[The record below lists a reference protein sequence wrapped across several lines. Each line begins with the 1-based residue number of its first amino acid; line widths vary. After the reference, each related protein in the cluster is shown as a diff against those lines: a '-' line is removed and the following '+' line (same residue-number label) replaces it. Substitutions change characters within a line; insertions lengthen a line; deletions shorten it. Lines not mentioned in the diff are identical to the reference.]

1 MIRRRGVYHIAGY
14 YPFGGALWYR
24 YFKREAA
31 SFARLWNVTCEVSDC
46 VPPAQ
51 DLNPTWTIKTTA
63 KNWQVETSYE
73 PFLWDDIV
81 LADAAEPASRRY
93 GRAFL
98 ALADFLRSG
107 TLFRYF
113 RASWQYAIFV
123 LYPFILLLIFAA
135 IAWAAA
141 ARAASLLEL
150 SDTTQLAA
158 GIVIGIAVFLGLLQW
173 PGRRMRLQHALD
185 DWAFSWDY
193 LHHRRPDMDNR
204 LERFADALIAQ
215 ARRNALDEIVFVG
228 HSMGA
233 TLAVDVIARAL
244 SRDPDLGSHGPS
256 LCLVTVG
263 STIPK
268 FTLHPAGQFIRQD
281 AEQIIS
287 APSIAWAEYHA
298 RADAISF
305 YKFNAVTL
313 SRFYGD
319 RIDSKP
325 IFRRVRINDM
335 LNGKTYARNRLNF
348 MRLHCQ
354 YIMANERRAPYD
366 YFMMICG
373 PIPFTRFA
381 INAKGPVDL
390 IAPDGSLVNADTPA
404 RALPPL
410 AARAEAQAG

>member
-24 YFKREAA
+24 YFKRETAA
-31 SFARLWNVTCEVSDC
+31 FARLWNVKCEVSEC
-46 VPPAQ
+46 AQPAQ
-51 DLNPTWTIKTTA
+51 GLNPTWTIRTTA
-63 KNWQVETSYE
+63 PNWQVETFYE

-81 LADAAEPASRRY
+81 LADAAEPPGRRY
-93 GRAFL
+93 GRACL
-98 ALADFLRSG
+98 ALADFLWSG
-107 TLFRYF
+107 TVFRYF
-113 RASWQYAIFV
+113 RASWQYALFV

-141 ARAASLLEL
+141 ARAAGFFEL
-150 SDTTQLAA
+150 SNATQFAAELA
-158 GIVIGIAVFLGLLQW
+158 IGIAVFLGLLQW
-173 PGRRMRLQHALD
+173 PGHRIRLQHALD

-193 LHHRRPDMDNR
+193 LHHRRPDMDER
-204 LERFADALIAQ
+204 LERFADTLIAE

-244 SRDPDLGSHGPS
+244 SRDPDLGKHGPS

-268 FTLHPAGQFIRQD
+268 FTLHPAGKFIRQC
-281 AEQIIS
+281 AEQIIGE
-287 APSIAWAEYHA
+287 PSIAWAEYHA

-325 IFRRVRINDM
+325 IFRRVRIGHM
-335 LNGKTYARNRLNF
+335 LSPKTYARNRLNF

-373 PIPFTRFA
+373 PIPFARLA
-381 INAKGPVDL
+381 VNAKGPVDL
-390 IAPDGSLVNADTPA
+390 IAPDGSLTDATTVAPA
-404 RALPPL
+404 MPAL
-410 AARAEAQAG
+410 AARAEARA

>member
-1 MIRRRGVYHIAGY
+1 
-14 YPFGGALWYR
+14 
-24 YFKREAA
+24 
-31 SFARLWNVTCEVSDC
+31 
-46 VPPAQ
+46 
-51 DLNPTWTIKTTA
+51 
-63 KNWQVETSYE
+63 
-73 PFLWDDIV
+73 V
-81 LADAAEPASRRY
+81 LADAAEPTSRRY

-98 ALADFLRSG
+98 ALADFLWSG
-107 TLFRYF
+107 TVFRYF
-113 RASWQYAIFV
+113 RASWQYAVFV

-135 IAWAAA
+135 IAWAVA
-141 ARAASLLEL
+141 ARAASFFEL
-150 SDTTQLAA
+150 SDATQLAA
-158 GIVIGIAVFLGLLQW
+158 ELAIGIAVFLGLLQW
-173 PGRRMRLQHALD
+173 PGHRIRLQHALD

-193 LHHRRPDMDNR
+193 LHHRRADMDER
-204 LERFADALIAQ
+204 LERFADTLIAQ

-244 SRDPDLGSHGPS
+244 SRDPNLGGHGPS

-268 FTLHPAGQFIRQD
+268 FTLHPAGQFIRQG
-281 AEQIIS
+281 AEQIIRE
-287 APSIAWAEYHA
+287 PSIAWAEYHA

-325 IFRRVRINDM
+325 IFRRVRISHM
-335 LNGKTYARNRLNF
+335 LSRKTYARNRLNF

-354 YIMANERRAPYD
+354 YIMANEQRAPYD

-390 IAPDGSLVNADTPA
+390 IAPDGSLIDTATPA
-404 RALPPL
+404 PAMPTL
-410 AARAEAQAG
+410 AVRAEARAG

>member
-31 SFARLWNVTCEVSDC
+31 AFARLWNVGCEVSD
-46 VPPAQ
+46 VARPGP
-51 DLNPTWTIKTTA
+51 DSSPSWTITTKA
-63 KNWQVETSYE
+63 KNWQVETRYQ
-73 PFLWDDIV
+73 PLLWDDIV

-93 GRAFL
+93 RRAFR
-98 ALADFLRSG
+98 AIADFLLSG

-113 RASWQYAIFV
+113 RASWQYAFFV
-123 LYPFILLLIFAA
+123 LYPFLLLLIFAA

-141 ARAASLLEL
+141 GLIAGYFGLSNGTRITAELVAAIALF
-150 SDTTQLAA
+150 LAL
-158 GIVIGIAVFLGLLQW
+158 VQW
-173 PGRRMRLQHALD
+173 PGHRWRLQHALD

-193 LHHRRPDMDNR
+193 LHLRRPDMDRR
-204 LERFADALIAQ
+204 LDDFADEIVAQ
-215 ARRNALDEIVFVG
+215 ARRNAVDEIILVG

-233 TLAVDVIARAL
+233 ALAVDLLARAL
-244 SRDPDLGSHGPS
+244 ARDPNLGRHGPT

-268 FTLHPAGQFIRQD
+268 FTLHPAGDYIRRR
-281 AEQIIS
+281 AERIIKD
-287 APSIAWAEYHA
+287 PSIVWAEYHA

-319 RIDSKP
+319 RIDGKP
-325 IFRRVRINDM
+325 IFRRVRISHM
-335 LNGKTYARNRLNF
+335 LSRKTYLRNRFNF

-373 PIPFTRFA
+373 PIPFMRYA
-381 INAKGPVDL
+381 VNAKGPADL
-390 IAPDGSLVNADTPA
+390 IALDGALIDPAMPAPIVTRATAD
-404 RALPPL
+404 
-410 AARAEAQAG
+410 AQVQPG